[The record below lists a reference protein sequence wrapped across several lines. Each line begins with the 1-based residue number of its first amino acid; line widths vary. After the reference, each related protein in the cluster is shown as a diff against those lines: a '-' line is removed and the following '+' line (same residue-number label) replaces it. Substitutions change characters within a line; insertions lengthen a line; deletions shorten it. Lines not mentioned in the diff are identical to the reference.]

1 MNVFISKKLLLIGA
15 GILILLIGIGI
26 GSWTNQSQPNVSPT
40 PLNVEKVSLTPGVSS
55 PASFNTEEGSSIPS
69 IIDAPSSGL
78 VKVTRVI
85 DGDTI
90 EIEGGERIR
99 YIGIDTPETVDPR
112 KPVQCFGVE
121 ASRKNKELVDGK
133 EVRLEKDIT
142 DKDKYGRLLRYVW
155 VGETLINLELVKQGF
170 AQSYSYPP
178 DVKYQDDFVKA
189 EREARDAKRGLWD
202 ACQQADTSSAVTP
215 VIPPPSPQ
223 IETNT
228 IVAPPA
234 SCVIKGNIN
243 SSGEMIYHLPG
254 CSSYN
259 VTKIDE
265 GRGERWF
272 CSESEAL
279 AAGWRKALNCP

>member
-1 MNVFISKKLLLIGA
+1 MV
-15 GILILLIGIGI
+15 LLIGIGI
-26 GSWTNQSQPNVSPT
+26 GSGTNQLQQNVSPVSLSVEKT
-40 PLNVEKVSLTPGVSS
+40 PSSASTTPALLETENPLN
-55 PASFNTEEGSSIPS
+55 ASAENTSGL
-69 IIDAPSSGL
+69 GL
-78 VKVTRVI
+78 VKVIRVI

-90 EIEGGERIR
+90 EIEGGDRVR

-121 ASRKNKELVDGK
+121 ASRKNKELAEGK

-155 VGETLINLELVKQGF
+155 IGESMINLELVKQGF
-170 AQSYSYPP
+170 ASSYSYPP
-178 DVKYQDDFVKA
+178 DIKYQDDFVKA
-189 EREARDAKRGLWD
+189 EREARDAKRGLWG
-202 ACQQADTSSAVTP
+202 APCQENANATAPITVPSQVETSVVVPLS
-215 VIPPPSPQ
+215 
-223 IETNT
+223 
-228 IVAPPA
+228 

-254 CSSYN
+254 CASYN

-265 GRGERWF
+265 SRGEKWF

-279 AAGWRKALNCP
+279 SAGWRKALNCHKEGKSLYK

>member
-1 MNVFISKKLLLIGA
+1 MNVFIPKKLLLTGA

-26 GSWTNQSQPNVSPT
+26 GSGTNQSQPSVPSA
-40 PLNVEKVSLTPGVSS
+40 PLNVEKVSPTPSASS
-55 PASFNTEEGSSIPS
+55 PASFNTEEAPSSPS

-112 KPVQCFGVE
+112 KPVQCLGVE
-121 ASRKNKELVDGK
+121 ASRKNKELVEGK

-155 VGETLINLELVKQGF
+155 IGGALINLELVKQGF

-202 ACQQADTSSAVTP
+202 ACQQVDAPSAVTLVVP
-215 VIPPPSPQ
+215 LPPPQ
-223 IETNT
+223 TETNT
-228 IVAPPA
+228 VVAPLT

-265 GRGERWF
+265 SRGERWF

>member
-26 GSWTNQSQPNVSPT
+26 GSGTNQSQLNISPA
-40 PLNVEKVSLTPGVSS
+40 PLNVEKVSPTSS
-55 PASFNTEEGSSIPS
+55 ASSQASFNTEEAPSSPS

-90 EIEGGERIR
+90 EIEGGERVR

-121 ASRKNKELVDGK
+121 ASRKNKELVEGK

-142 DKDKYGRLLRYVW
+142 DTDKYGRLLRYVW
-155 VGETLINLELVKQGF
+155 IGDTLINLELVKQGF

-202 ACQQADTSSAVTP
+202 ACQQTDTSSAVTP
-215 VIPPPSPQ
+215 VVVPPSPQ
-223 IETNT
+223 TETNT
-228 IVAPPA
+228 TVAPPT

-265 GRGERWF
+265 SRGEKWF

>member
-1 MNVFISKKLLLIGA
+1 MKNIFSAKKSLVFIGA
-15 GILILLIGIGI
+15 IFILFIGIVI
-26 GSWTNQSQPNVSPT
+26 GSGMKRDNPVPNSDLIANVAEVAKEDVTENDNNIVVSESKAD
-40 PLNVEKVSLTPGVSS
+40 N
-55 PASFNTEEGSSIPS
+55 
-69 IIDAPSSGL
+69 GL
-78 VKVTRVI
+78 VKVIRVI

-90 EIEGGERIR
+90 EIEGGERVR

-142 DKDKYGRLLRYVW
+142 DKDKYGRSLRYVW

-170 AQSYSYPP
+170 ANSYSYPP
-178 DVKYQDDFVKA
+178 DIKYQDDFVKA
-189 EREARDAKRGLWD
+189 EQEARDAKRGLWG
-202 ACQQADTSSAVTP
+202 ATCQENINATTPIAVPSQTDTSASV
-215 VIPPPSPQ
+215 SG
-223 IETNT
+223 
-228 IVAPPA
+228 

-265 GRGERWF
+265 SRGERWF

-279 AAGWRKALNCP
+279 TAGWRKALNCP